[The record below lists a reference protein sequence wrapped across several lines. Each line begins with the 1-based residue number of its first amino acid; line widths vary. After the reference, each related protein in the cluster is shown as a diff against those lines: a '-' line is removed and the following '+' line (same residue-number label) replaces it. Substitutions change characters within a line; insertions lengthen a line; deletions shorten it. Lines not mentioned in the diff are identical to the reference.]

1 MFWRSP
7 LFCMSNTG
15 NTSWDGFKRNEQKI
29 YEAHLFVN
37 TSFTESYR
45 FHAHIYH
52 PAGSFSRIL
61 CNPFAGGSH
70 MTLGLALS
78 NSTRC
83 LERFFFSCAAR
94 KSTILNITTRGHMKW
109 YFTNLDR
116 RISFPTAALPEW
128 GLSHHESL
136 IQRSA
141 IGPKRATSPLI
152 SVSRD
157 HPGCTIYNY
166 TLYILYTSSL
176 LYKMSNLEN

>member
-1 MFWRSP
+1 M
-7 LFCMSNTG
+7 N
-15 NTSWDGFKRNEQKI
+15 KK
-29 YEAHLFVN
+29 
-37 TSFTESYR
+37 FTK
-45 FHAHIYH
+45 HIYLSIPH
-52 PAGSFSRIL
+52 LQSPTDFTHIFITLPDLFFQNSFQSICRSVTCDIGP
-61 CNPFAGGSH
+61 CFEQFNFQ
-70 MTLGLALS
+70 
-78 NSTRC
+78 TRC

-128 GLSHHESL
+128 GTSHPESL
-136 IQRSA
+136 IPRSA
-141 IGPKRATSPLI
+141 IGPKRATTPLI
-152 SVSRD
+152 SCLKTVSRD